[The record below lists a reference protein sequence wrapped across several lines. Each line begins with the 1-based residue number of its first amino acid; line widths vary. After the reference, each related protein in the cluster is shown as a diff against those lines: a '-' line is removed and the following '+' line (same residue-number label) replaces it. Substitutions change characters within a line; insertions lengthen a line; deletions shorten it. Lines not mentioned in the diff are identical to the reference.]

1 MVSEYSDGAA
11 PESTANGAPIMV
23 RSLVPADLAAALA
36 IQAQSYPPFLLEDE
50 AAFASRLAVRRPYCL
65 AAVSDGVLI
74 AYLLAHGWAGQSP
87 PPVGA
92 QLAPDVSGDVL
103 FIHDLAVS
111 AAGQGCGLGRKLID
125 YAFELAARDGLRTA
139 ELIAVEGA
147 APYWR
152 GLGFAE
158 GDPSPQLAARVAHYG
173 ADARWMTRAI
183 TPDLA

>member
-1 MVSEYSDGAA
+1 MVSEFSDSSAA
-11 PESTANGAPIMV
+11 KNAASHLPITV
-23 RSLVPADLAAALA
+23 RPLVPADLAAALA

-65 AAVSDGVLI
+65 AAVSDGELV
-74 AYLLAHGWAGQSP
+74 AYLLAHGWMAQSP

-92 QLAPDVSGDVL
+92 RLAPDVSGDVL

-152 GLGFAE
+152 GLGFSE
-158 GDPSPQLAARVAHYG
+158 GDLSPELAARVAHYG
-173 ADARWMTRAI
+173 ADARWMTRTI